1 MFHFHFSINPQTKIK
16 EKLNAINAIV
26 RAILLYVQSA
36 SVTYH
41 NHHSSM
47 QMRLRRPQAQP

>member
-1 MFHFHFSINPQTKIK
+1 MFHFHFSINHQIKIK
-16 EKLNAINAIV
+16 AKLNAINAIV